1 MHKLRKPILLIV
13 LTLVVMCVP
22 ACGLLQQAEGPTVT
36 VASPEN
42 FAKVQVGESVDVVST
57 ATDPKGVT
65 RVELW
70 VGEDLYLTDANPSP
84 EGERTWTLIQTWTP
98 TEPGFYTLTVV
109 AYNVDDVQSVP
120 FAVAI
125 EAVEGPITEGTP
137 APTVQVGTPPPP
149 TATPPPGATTAPPP
163 PTSTVAPPPPTG
175 TAPAPPPPT
184 NTPIP
189 PPPPTDTPVPLPDL
203 YIAEVTLDPPSPVVG
218 EPVHVRIVVVNGG
231 TASVEEV
238 YVNLVEKDNY
248 CGEIW
253 QRLGPLAAG
262 GQLILED
269 TYRFKI
275 ADPENRTL
283 VCVDC
288 YSQPTSVEESNE
300 ENNGYVLMV
309 NVQPAVAEPL
319 PDLYITRVSLDP
331 LSPRVGEEVQ
341 VEIEITNGGPGDAGP
356 HTAQWKSDP
365 DTVACTWTVNGV
377 PSGESII
384 RGCRYTYAYP
394 NSGQST
400 YAKADV
406 ENDVEEEDEDNN
418 VRFLRVNVRPAS

>member
-1 MHKLRKPILLIV
+1 MNKLRKPALLIA
-13 LTLVVMCVP
+13 LALVVMGVP
-22 ACGLLQQAEGPTVT
+22 ACGLLQQEEGPTVT

-65 RVELW
+65 RVELR
-70 VGEDLYLTDANPSP
+70 VGEDLYLTDLSPSP

-109 AYNVDDVQSVP
+109 AYNVDDVDSVP

-125 EAVEGPITEGTP
+125 EAVEGTTTEGTP
-137 APTVQVGTPPPP
+137 VPTVQVGTPPPP
-149 TATPPPGATTAPPP
+149 TATPPRGATTSPPP
-163 PTSTVAPPPPTG
+163 PTSTVAP
-175 TAPAPPPPT
+175 PPPPT

-203 YIAEVTLDPPSPVVG
+203 YIAEVTLDPPSTVVG
-218 EPVHVRIVVVNGG
+218 EPVHVHIVVVNGG

-238 YVNLVEKDNY
+238 YVNLVEEDNY
-248 CGEIW
+248 HGEIW

-269 TYRFKI
+269 TYRFRV
-275 ADPENRTL
+275 ADPENRTI

-288 YSQPTSVEESNE
+288 YSQATSVDESNE
-300 ENNGYVLMV
+300 QNNVYVLMV

-384 RGCRYTYAYP
+384 KRCAYTYTYP
-394 NSGQST
+394 HSGQST

-406 ENDVEEEDEDNN
+406 GNDVEEEDEDNN

>member
-1 MHKLRKPILLIV
+1 MNKLRKPILLIA
-13 LTLVVMCVP
+13 LALVVMGVP

-70 VGEDLYLTDANPSP
+70 VGEDLYLTDASPSP

-98 TEPGFYTLTVV
+98 SEPGFYTLTVV
-109 AYNVDDVQSVP
+109 AYNVDEVEGVP

-125 EAVEGPITEGTP
+125 EAVEGTTTEGTP

-149 TATPPPGATTAPPP
+149 TATPPPGATTAPTP
-163 PTSTVAPPPPTG
+163 PTSTVAPPPP
-175 TAPAPPPPT
+175 PT
-184 NTPIP
+184 NTPVP

-203 YIAEVTLDPPSPVVG
+203 YIAEVALDPPSPVVG
-218 EPVHVRIVVVNGG
+218 EPVDVRIVVVNGG

-248 CGEIW
+248 HGEIW

-275 ADPENRTL
+275 ADPTNRTL

-288 YSQPTSVEESNE
+288 YSQATSVEESNE

-319 PDLYITRVSLDP
+319 PDLYISRVSLDP
-331 LSPRVGEEVQ
+331 VSPRVGEEVQ
-341 VEIEITNGGPGDAGP
+341 VEVEITNGGPGDAGP

-365 DTVACTWTVNGV
+365 DTVACMWGVDGV
-377 PSGESII
+377 PAGMGII
-384 RGCRYTYAYP
+384 KRCTYAYTYP
-394 NSGQST
+394 HSGQST
-400 YAKADV
+400 YTTADA
-406 ENDVEEEDEDNN
+406 NGDVEESDEDNN
-418 VRFLRVNVRPAS
+418 VRYLRVNVRPAS